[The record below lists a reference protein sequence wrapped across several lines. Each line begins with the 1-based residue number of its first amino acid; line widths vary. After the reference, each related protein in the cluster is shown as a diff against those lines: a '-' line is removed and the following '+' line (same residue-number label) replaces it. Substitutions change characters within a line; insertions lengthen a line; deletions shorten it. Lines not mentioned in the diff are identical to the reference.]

1 MSKLLDLKNKLL
13 CWAVLFVT
21 CVRVRRLQVKKD
33 MIKKCAAYGCTTGNE
48 STRRDD
54 SGKVATFHFPKKKPE
69 LNEKQILFIN
79 RRDWNATSYS
89 VICDLHFEEHSVVRD
104 VRDRLMWDL
113 YHIPF
118 IHFKATHERPS
129 LLPTSIAAPR
139 KSPKVRNVKPDEL

>member
-1 MSKLLDLKNKLL
+1 M
-13 CWAVLFVT
+13 
-21 CVRVRRLQVKKD
+21 QV
-33 MIKKCAAYGCTTGNE
+33 I
-48 STRRDD
+48 RRDD
-54 SGKVATFHFPKKKPE
+54 SGKVETFHFPKKKTE
-69 LNEKQILFIN
+69 LNEKRIRFIN
-79 RRDWNATSYS
+79 HCDWSATISS
-89 VICDLHFEEHSVVRD
+89 VMCEVHFEERFIARD